1 MTIELPIILLY
12 VFGAIGVC
20 DTLYLVW
27 HKVRGTDVACP
38 FFPKE
43 WCRKVQYAPQS
54 KTFGIPNSVAG
65 FCMYALILLFTA
77 LYVQGVM
84 SFWPIQVVV
93 GVGFLFSLYFLYVQ
107 AFVLRAFC
115 TWCVVS
121 VINFVVMA
129 YAVFIL

>member
-1 MTIELPIILLY
+1 
-12 VFGAIGVC
+12 
-20 DTLYLVW
+20 
-27 HKVRGTDVACP
+27 
-38 FFPKE
+38 
-43 WCRKVQYAPQS
+43 
-54 KTFGIPNSVAG
+54 
-65 FCMYALILLFTA
+65 
-77 LYVQGVM
+77 M